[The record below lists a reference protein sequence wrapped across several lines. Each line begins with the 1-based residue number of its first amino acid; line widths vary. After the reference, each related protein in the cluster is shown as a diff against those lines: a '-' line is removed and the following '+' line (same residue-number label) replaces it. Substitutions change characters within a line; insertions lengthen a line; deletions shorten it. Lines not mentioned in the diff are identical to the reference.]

1 MVNSI
6 TLDGYDIMN
15 DGLFIEGDELESPF
29 SSGYKRNVLTLPGRP
44 GAIHLKDEVNP
55 IQFDF
60 PISFVGLDQLELQ
73 QAMRKIKKRL
83 IDSDG
88 KPKVVKMIC
97 SWEPDIYYNVM
108 LTDKEF
114 ENKSKWQRISDYTLS
129 FICFDGFGMLVGE
142 TSLLWGDTKVLM
154 FSYNYTFNESATV
167 STKSFTSDGTMII
180 DNKGFN
186 TKPII
191 KIKGSGTNI
200 YVSMN
205 GVSQMIPKLSNQ
217 EIIIDT
223 EVFDVYL
230 NGVRNLDAVFNLNW
244 IDFILVPGNNT
255 VSINGINLNIE
266 VTIDF
271 KERFY

>member
-129 FICFDGFGMLVGE
+129 FICFDGFGMLVQE
-142 TSLLWGDTKVLM
+142 DSLLWGDTVVPLS
-154 FSYNYTFNESATV
+154 SYNYTFADSETV
-167 STKSFTSDGTMII
+167 HSKSFTSPGNMLLDVKGYNTM
-180 DNKGFN
+180 
-186 TKPII
+186 PIL
-191 KIKGSGTNI
+191 KISGSGTLI
-200 YVSMN
+200 RIELN
-205 GVSQMIPKLSNQ
+205 GISFVISSLSNQ
-217 EIIIDT
+217 TLIIDCV
-223 EVFDVYL
+223 EKSVLL
-230 NGVRNLDAVFNLNW
+230 NGQYNLDI
-244 IDFILVPGNNT
+244 IDSLSWLDLFLKPGDNRIYA
-255 VSINGINLNIE
+255 SGQGINITIE
-266 VTIDF
+266 VQYE
-271 KERFY
+271 ERFY